1 MAIAHNPG
9 RPMVGVKAKGNGRE
23 GEMTARTFLTIS
35 SIFAILYGIG
45 FLLLPGPSIA
55 MYGTD
60 PEPHLMLVVRYFG
73 SALLAFGVLE
83 WFGKDFRDWEAVR
96 GVLIAVAIL
105 NGVGLLLTLLG
116 MAEALFNSMAW
127 SSIILYIVFL
137 AGAVYCLS
145 AGARKLA

>member
-1 MAIAHNPG
+1 
-9 RPMVGVKAKGNGRE
+9 
-23 GEMTARTFLTIS
+23 MTARTFLTIS

-45 FLLLPGPSIA
+45 FLLLPGPCIT

-83 WFGKDFRDWEAVR
+83 WFGKDFRGWEAVR
-96 GVLIAVAIL
+96 GVLITVAIL

-127 SSIILYIVFL
+127 SSVILYAVFL

>member
-1 MAIAHNPG
+1 
-9 RPMVGVKAKGNGRE
+9 
-23 GEMTARTFLTIS
+23 MTAKMFLTIS
-35 SIFAILYGIG
+35 SIFAILYGLA

-55 MYGTD
+55 IYGTE
-60 PEPHLMLVVRYFG
+60 PESHLVLIVRFFG

-96 GVLIAVAIL
+96 AVLIAVIIL
-105 NGVGLLLTLLG
+105 NAVGLLVTLSG
-116 MAEALFNSMAW
+116 MAEGLFNSMVW
-127 SSIILYIVFL
+127 SSIIVYAIFL